1 MLNIQCKD
9 CTFLGIYTDRDSTSG
24 CPTCDYGSTYVNYIT
39 YEFNVGDIN
48 LKLKDMYDYPI
59 SEGDL
64 MMFWLN
70 NIDKIKQ
77 MSFDEICTYL
87 DKHHIRGYET
97 CDVQFEVKKWA

>member
-24 CPTCDYGSTYVNYIT
+24 CPTCDYGSSYVNYLT
-39 YEFNVGDIN
+39 YEFSVGDIN
-48 LKLKDMYDYPI
+48 VKLKDMYDYPI

-77 MSFDEICTYL
+77 MSFDEICAFLKEHYGQEYSSC
-87 DKHHIRGYET
+87 DIR
-97 CDVQFEVKKWA
+97 FEVERA